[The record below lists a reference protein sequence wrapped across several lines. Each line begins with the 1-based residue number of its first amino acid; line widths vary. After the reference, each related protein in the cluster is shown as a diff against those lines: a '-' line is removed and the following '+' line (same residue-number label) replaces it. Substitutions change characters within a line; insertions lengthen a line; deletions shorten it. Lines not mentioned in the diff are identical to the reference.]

1 MDLETRATPDD
12 EGEGEGEGGHDGGPG
27 ELHDERFAFGDLAED
42 FSRRLNR
49 SRGER
54 FRDNASGDGAQNNL
68 NNAVRNKSNGIV
80 VSHAVSRKRKPTP
93 SLRIHL

>member
-1 MDLETRATPDD
+1 MDLETGATPDD

-27 ELHDERFAFGDLAED
+27 ELHDERFAFGHLAED

-68 NNAVRNKSNGIV
+68 HRGSQK
-80 VSHAVSRKRKPTP
+80 K
-93 SLRIHL
+93 